1 VPDRLAQRLP
11 PEPRADQVGY
21 GIGHDGNVVANDRGA
36 ARIAQVANYVGPSS
50 GGLRVVVEQLGR
62 AQLRAGRSRLLVLP
76 AEHDSCTGLGRDRRV
91 SVAGPPLPRSRGR
104 YRVLVRRA
112 PVIEALEAFG
122 PDVVEVHDQTTLAWV
137 GDWARANGVRAVL
150 FCHERLDLVLGEAF
164 GLPGR
169 VLDRPFRRWSARLAG
184 SFDTVVCASR
194 FAAEPFAG
202 LGSVDLHVV
211 PFGVDLDTFHPA
223 GGDAEGGTESGTE
236 SSTVGDRRA
245 GSRADQAWGDPRDGV
260 GRLIFTGRLFP
271 EKAPDVA
278 LDVLARLHAA
288 GRPVRLLMVGSGP
301 MEAMLHRRA
310 ERERLPVR
318 FLGHVGGRADLA
330 ALVASADVALSPG
343 PRETFGLGVLEA
355 MACGTPVV
363 VSSCGASRELVVPA
377 AGGSGGTVDELAEV
391 AGRWLADPRGRAERG
406 RAARARAERFP
417 WSATVAAL
425 EAIAYGPGIPAAVG
439 PSSRRRPNVQNR

>member
-1 VPDRLAQRLP
+1 MPDRLARHLL
-11 PEPRADQVGY
+11 PEPRIGGVGADPGTS
-21 GIGHDGNVVANDRGA
+21 
-36 ARIAQVANYVGPSS
+36 RIAQVANYVGPSS

-62 AQLRAGRSRLLVLP
+62 AQVRAGRSRLLVLP
-76 AEHDSCTGLGRDRRV
+76 AEHDSCSGLGRDRRV
-91 SVAGPPLPRSRGR
+91 TVAGPPLPRSHGR
-104 YRVLVRRA
+104 YRVLARRA

-137 GDWARANGVRAVL
+137 GDWARANGVRTVL
-150 FCHERLDLVLGEAF
+150 FCHERLDLVLGEAL

-202 LGSVDLHVV
+202 LGSVDLHIV
-211 PFGVDLDTFHPA
+211 PFGVDLDTFHPTPDGGAA
-223 GGDAEGGTESGTE
+223 GAAA
-236 SSTVGDRRA
+236 GDRPG
-245 GSRADQAWGDPRDGV
+245 GSRADEAWGGPRDGV
-260 GRLIFTGRLFP
+260 GRLIFAGRLFP

-288 GRPVRLLMVGSGP
+288 GEPVRLLMIGSGP
-301 MEAMLHRRA
+301 MQAMLHRRA

-318 FLGHVGGRADLA
+318 FLGHLGGRADLA

-363 VSSCGASRELVVPA
+363 VSSGGASRELVVPA
-377 AGGSGGTVDELAEV
+377 AGGTGGTVDELAEV
-391 AGRWLADPRGRAERG
+391 ARRWLADPRGRSERG
-406 RAARARAERFP
+406 QAARARAEQFP
-417 WSATVAAL
+417 WTATVAAL
-425 EAIAYGPGIPAAVG
+425 EAIVYGRAIPAVG